1 MLRRQ
6 VRAHAQIDMNVE
18 LSSPALLGW
27 GGTEKMMKVNQ

>member
-18 LSSPALLGW
+18 LSSAALLGW
-27 GGTEKMMKVNQ
+27 GGTEKMMKV